1 MDGMSLTYQEN
12 FLKIHSHA
20 AIMLREVQE
29 GEGANLGSLQQLLSI
44 NLKYQ
49 NLLH

>member
-12 FLKIHSHA
+12 FLKTHSHA